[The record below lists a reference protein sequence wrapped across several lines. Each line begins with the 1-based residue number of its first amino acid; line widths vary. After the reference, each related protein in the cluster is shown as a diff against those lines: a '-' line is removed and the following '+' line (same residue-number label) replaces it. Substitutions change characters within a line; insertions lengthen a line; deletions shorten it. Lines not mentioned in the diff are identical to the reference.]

1 MRDRA
6 PWARFR
12 RLSATV
18 RVSAGRRRAD
28 GAPRSGG
35 QFFRRGGKVRGRRDD
50 YEGCRHRALELVSA
64 RTQAQQDHRTR
75 TRGVRAECVE
85 SNGCR
90 HGTPPHAPDR
100 RASAT
105 ALARLS
111 EVHSLSPS
119 ALPPP
124 SSSSRSARHE
134 ETLARARRS
143 LAPFLRS
150 RSAFERARNFRDFF
164 SPFRRH
170 VGHGIPRPVVRGR
183 PRKIEAKKGHL
194 EEEDGI
200 TR

>member
-1 MRDRA
+1 MRGIERVPTRDASSRA
-6 PWARFR
+6 GSPGECHGTRE
-12 RLSATV
+12 TV
-18 RVSAGRRRAD
+18 R
-28 GAPRSGG
+28 GA
-35 QFFRRGGKVRGRRDD
+35 
-50 YEGCRHRALELVSA
+50 
-64 RTQAQQDHRTR
+64 
-75 TRGVRAECVE
+75 
-85 SNGCR
+85 
-90 HGTPPHAPDR
+90 
-100 RASAT
+100 
-105 ALARLS
+105 LS
-111 EVHSLSPS
+111 LPLGS
-119 ALPPP
+119 PPP